1 MRSKSRAKRPNTE
14 PQPSHRGLYQHYR
27 PEADS
32 DAAVSWLLS
41 AMARKNG
48 TSRLEYIDGAA
59 YLISERM

>member
-1 MRSKSRAKRPNTE
+1 MLNASSS
-14 PQPSHRGLYQHYR
+14 QFD